1 MKYGTYSIALK
12 YDAQGKIDEW
22 MQLFLR
28 NDGHNLALADGLLK
42 EERCYIGLRRIPLS
56 LLQKVKSGAPEYLHD
71 QDSIDYFFQ
80 VVDRMKQ
87 AHDGWDTP
95 PLIVE
100 YGENGFYVADGRHRL
115 EMYRQLG
122 ITHAQAALWTTGERM
137 RDELL
142 EVLES
147 IPPTIS

>member
-1 MKYGTYSIALK
+1 MKFGSYTIARE
-12 YDAQGKIDEW
+12 YDERGEIDRW

-28 NDGHNLALADGLLK
+28 ADGKNPALAEGLLK
-42 EERCYIGLRRIPLS
+42 EERFYIGLREIPLS
-56 LLQKVKSGAPEYLHD
+56 LLEGIKSGAPEYLHD
-71 QDSIDYFFQ
+71 QDSIDYFFD

-87 AHDGWDTP
+87 AHGSWDIP

-100 YGENGFYVADGRHRL
+100 YGEKGFYVADGRHRL

-122 ITHAQAALWTTGERM
+122 ITRAPAALWTTGARR

-142 EVLES
+142 KLLDAL
-147 IPPTIS
+147 

>member
-1 MKYGTYSIALK
+1 MKYGTYAMARE
-12 YDAQGKIDEW
+12 YDAMGKIDEW

-28 NDGHNLALADGLLK
+28 NDGHNIALADGLLR
-42 EERCYIGLRRIPLS
+42 EERCYLGLRRIPLS
-56 LLQKVKSGAPEYLHD
+56 LLDAVKSGAPEYLCD
-71 QDSIDYFFQ
+71 QNDIQYFFE

-87 AHDGWDTP
+87 AYGDWDTP

-122 ITHAQAALWTTGERM
+122 VTHIQAALWTTGER
-137 RDELL
+137 RREELIGL
-142 EVLES
+142 LGS
-147 IPPTIS
+147 

>member
-1 MKYGTYSIALK
+1 MKYGTYAMARE
-12 YDAQGKIDEW
+12 YDAMGKIDEW

-28 NDGHNLALADGLLK
+28 NDGHNIALADGLLL
-42 EERCYIGLRRIPLS
+42 EQRCYLGLRRIPLS
-56 LLQKVKSGAPEYLHD
+56 LLNAVKSGAPEYLRD
-71 QDSIDYFFQ
+71 QNDIQYFFE

-87 AHDGWDTP
+87 AYGDWDTP

-122 ITHAQAALWTTGERM
+122 ITHIQAALWTTGEQM
-137 RDELL
+137 RDELIGL
-142 EVLES
+142 LGS
-147 IPPTIS
+147 

>member
-1 MKYGTYSIALK
+1 MSMKYGTYAMARE
-12 YDAQGKIDEW
+12 YDAMGKIDEW

-28 NDGHNLALADGLLK
+28 NDGHNIALADGLLL
-42 EERCYIGLRRIPLS
+42 EERCYLGLRRIPLS
-56 LLQKVKSGAPEYLHD
+56 LLDAVKSGAPEYLRD
-71 QDSIDYFFQ
+71 QNDIQYFFE

-87 AHDGWDTP
+87 AYGDWDTP

-122 ITHAQAALWTTGERM
+122 ITHIQAALWTTGERM
-137 RDELL
+137 RDELIGL
-142 EVLES
+142 LGS
-147 IPPTIS
+147 

>member
-1 MKYGTYSIALK
+1 MEMKYGTYTIARE
-12 YDAQGKIDEW
+12 YDARGKIDEW

-28 NDGHNLALADGLLK
+28 NDGHNLALADGLLR
-42 EERCYIGLRRIPLS
+42 EERRYIGIRRIPLS
-56 LLQKVKSGAPEYLHD
+56 LLKEIKSGAPEYLHD

-87 AHDGWDTP
+87 DYENWDTP

-115 EMYRQLG
+115 ELYRQMG
-122 ITHAQAALWTTGERM
+122 ITHAPAALWTNGKQLEGRLLK
-137 RDELL
+137 LL
-142 EVLES
+142 EEAC
-147 IPPTIS
+147 

>member
-1 MKYGTYSIALK
+1 MKYGTYAMARE
-12 YDAQGKIDEW
+12 YDAMGKIDEW

-28 NDGHNLALADGLLK
+28 NDGHNIALADGLLL
-42 EERCYIGLRRIPLS
+42 EQRCYLRLRRLPLS
-56 LLQKVKSGAPEYLHD
+56 LLDAVKSGAPEYLRD
-71 QDSIDYFFQ
+71 QNDIQYFFE

-87 AHDGWDTP
+87 AYGAWDIP

-122 ITHAQAALWTTGERM
+122 ITHIPAALWTTGEQM
-137 RDELL
+137 RDELIGL
-142 EVLES
+142 LGS
-147 IPPTIS
+147 

>member
-1 MKYGTYSIALK
+1 MKYGTYAMARE
-12 YDAQGKIDEW
+12 YDAMGKIDEW

-28 NDGHNLALADGLLK
+28 NDGHNIALADGLLL
-42 EERCYIGLRRIPLS
+42 EQRCYLGLRRIPLS
-56 LLQKVKSGAPEYLHD
+56 LLNAVKSGAPEYLRD
-71 QDSIDYFFQ
+71 QNDIQYFFE

-87 AHDGWDTP
+87 AYGDWDTP

-122 ITHAQAALWTTGERM
+122 ITYIQAALWTTGERM
-137 RDELL
+137 RDELIGL
-142 EVLES
+142 LGS
-147 IPPTIS
+147 